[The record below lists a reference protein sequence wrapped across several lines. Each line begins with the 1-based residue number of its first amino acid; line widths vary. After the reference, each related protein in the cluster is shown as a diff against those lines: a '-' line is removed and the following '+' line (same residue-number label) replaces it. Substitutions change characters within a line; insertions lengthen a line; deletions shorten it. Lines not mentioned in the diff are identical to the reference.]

1 LDELF
6 KQLVVPLLGGF
17 LFIWL
22 NHRARFL
29 LLPAG
34 GEKFFLACGV
44 LGAFGLVAGTL
55 VSHTATTLLSLLVEI
70 KSLHKY
76 WHEWV
81 PFTGAQMFALFGLP
95 WLGWRLNRRWPQHDA
110 YSRAVEMSGDTLEI
124 FFEEAMLKSRL
135 ILLSLRSGRVYVGK
149 IEETIKPLTGRRHIK
164 IIPFMSGFRW
174 PFDTASY
181 EAKQPNRIHWS
192 TLYKDIVQ
200 GILSIGQLASE
211 RAKDKDK
218 DKNEQQE
225 KFMIEIPGPAGTRV
239 KVDAREMGVVICVD
253 DIETATRF
261 NQRVYTHLNR
271 DRHTNVSDPPKA
283 PRPDAKVPAM
293 VSERGP
299 GG

>member
-17 LFIWL
+17 LFIWV

-44 LGAFGLVAGTL
+44 LGAIGLFAGTL
-55 VSHTATTLLSLLVEI
+55 VSHAVGMLLATCFESKLL
-70 KSLHKY
+70 HRH
-76 WHEWV
+76 WREWI
-81 PFTGAQMFALFGLP
+81 PFTGAQMLALFGLP
-95 WLGWRLNRRWPQHDA
+95 LFGAWLNRRCPEHEA
-110 YSRAVEMSGDTLEI
+110 YSRAVGMSGDTLEI

-149 IEETIKPLTGRRHIK
+149 IEETIKPLSGRRHIK

-174 PFDTASY
+174 PFDIESDG
-181 EAKQPNRIHWS
+181 AKQPNRIHWS

-200 GILSIGQLASE
+200 GIISIGQQ
-211 RAKDKDK
+211 AKSRNGQSQSQDT
-218 DKNEQQE
+218 
-225 KFMIEIPGPAGTRV
+225 FMIEIPGPAGTRI

-253 DIETATRF
+253 DIESATRF
-261 NQRVYTHLNR
+261 NQRIYTHLNK
-271 DRHTNVSDPPKA
+271 DRGPSILEPAKTSASTPKSSA
-283 PRPDAKVPAM
+283 A
-293 VSERGP
+293 VSEREP